1 MLCTCMKKKIPSL
14 EQEKRYLGYDCE
26 DSIPSSGKTKTMG
39 GLHLSPPTYS
49 KMLIWPSG
57 ILSDLES
64 QYGG

>member
-39 GLHLSPPTYS
+39 GLHLSPPTYC
-49 KMLIWPSG
+49 KMLI
-57 ILSDLES
+57 
-64 QYGG
+64 